1 MTYLFQ
7 RLVVA
12 SLMECH
18 YALLALCL
26 VTDFSQVGISC
37 LTLNSLLEELAWRD
51 NGACMDVWGT
61 ISIVMALGTNDW
73 ACSGA
78 IKLLNLLLRRIAA
91 LSLSNTSHI
100 AIAGA
105 SLHLHLVQLG

>member
-26 VTDFSQVGISC
+26 VTDFSQVGISR
-37 LTLNSLLEELAWRD
+37 LALNSLLEELAWRD
-51 NGACMDVWGT
+51 NSACMDV
-61 ISIVMALGTNDW
+61 
-73 ACSGA
+73 
-78 IKLLNLLLRRIAA
+78 
-91 LSLSNTSHI
+91 
-100 AIAGA
+100 
-105 SLHLHLVQLG
+105 